1 MILLALR
8 WRSELVRKLYT
19 LTFALPLVFGV
30 DLVEEKQKISLRLFD
45 DAIFIPVF
53 ILPFFSSQ
61 SNLLEKTIDAF

>member
-1 MILLALR
+1 
-8 WRSELVRKLYT
+8 
-19 LTFALPLVFGV
+19 VFGV